1 MPPKGKASQSPA
13 PRFYQQKA
21 IRLKCRPKESRHKT
35 RLLKLSSLFFSL
47 RGGRI
52 FVKRV
57 LFAMWYNISYMDGL
71 GLEIRRINRLYV

>member
-1 MPPKGKASQSPA
+1 MPPKGKRPKSPA
-13 PRFYQQKA
+13 PHSYQRKA
-21 IRLKCRPKESRHKT
+21 TRLKCRQKESNYKA
-35 RLLKLSSLFFSL
+35 LLLILFFSL